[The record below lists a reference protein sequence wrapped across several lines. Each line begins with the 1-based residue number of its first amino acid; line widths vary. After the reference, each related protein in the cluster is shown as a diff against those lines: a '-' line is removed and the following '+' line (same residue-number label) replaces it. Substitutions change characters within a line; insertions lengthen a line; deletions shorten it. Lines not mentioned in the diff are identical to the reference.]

1 MNEDFKKTV
10 IKFQLS
16 RITASHGKQ
25 FPLSEHFANF
35 ECCIL
40 KNDDMGTKYVCN
52 IFCREMLFIRS
63 NKVLGSKNIT
73 NPLNDGTIHY
83 YSVHNDGFS
92 NAKLFII
99 N

>member
-1 MNEDFKKTV
+1 MNEAFKKTV

-35 ECCIL
+35 ECCTL

-52 IFCREMLFIRS
+52 IFL
-63 NKVLGSKNIT
+63 
-73 NPLNDGTIHY
+73 P
-83 YSVHNDGFS
+83 
-92 NAKLFII
+92 
-99 N
+99 